1 MREGREIR
9 RLGDILIF
17 DKRFNGLPK
26 GQQDRIAHFTHVSA
40 EELKSL
46 KVDDGDVKLIST
58 GQFDGYTTKD
68 LAGGNLNRGEIITI
82 PTGGAAN
89 IKYYSGF
96 FVDSGNL
103 IGIARDASLCPKYVY
118 FGMTC
123 KKDEINSYYRGVSIK
138 HPFMPDICK
147 ITLPFPSVQEQEKI
161 VAELDCLTGIIEKK
175 KQQLEELDKLAQSIF
190 YDMFGDPITN
200 EKRWEMSKVG
210 DCMRVIGGYAFK
222 SSSYSNSGYRLVQIA
237 NVWKDVLVWDDIT
250 YISFDDNQ
258 VSPSFIL
265 KKGDVLMAMTR
276 PVIKSLSSVK
286 IAVVREEDTPCLLNQ
301 RVCKFVSDGRLSII
315 WFYNFARTEYFKDNI
330 VGFGSKGMQ
339 PNVSAREIESIKM
352 FLPPRYLQD
361 LFAKKIEA
369 IECQKELIK
378 KSIQETET
386 LFNSRMDYWFNN

>member
-1 MREGREIR
+1 MRENWEIRKLGDVCKLYQPKTISNKEFVDGGEYPVYGSNGVIGQYNQYNHAEREI
-9 RLGDILIF
+9 LISCRGTCGRVNVSKPFSWINGNAMVVHITNPALDF
-17 DKRFNGLPK
+17 DFLKYQLMGVDMSEVITGATIPQITRQSLTPI
-26 GQQDRIAHFTHVSA
+26 RIA
-40 EELKSL
+40 
-46 KVDDGDVKLIST
+46 
-58 GQFDGYTTKD
+58 
-68 LAGGNLNRGEIITI
+68 I
-82 PTGGAAN
+82 PP
-89 IKYYSGF
+89 I
-96 FVDSGNL
+96 
-103 IGIARDASLCPKYVY
+103 
-118 FGMTC
+118 
-123 KKDEINSYYRGVSIK
+123 
-138 HPFMPDICK
+138 
-147 ITLPFPSVQEQEKI
+147 QEQETI

-175 KQQLEELDKLAQSIF
+175 KQQLEELDNLAQSIF

-200 EKRWEMSKVG
+200 EKEWEMSKVG

-237 NVWKDVLVWDDIT
+237 NVWKDVLVWDEIT

-301 RVCKFVSDGRLSII
+301 RVCKFVSDGRLSIT

-361 LFAKKIEA
+361 LFAEKIEA
-369 IECQKELIK
+369 IEKQKELVK
-378 KSIQETET
+378 RSIVETET
-386 LFNSRMDYWFNN
+386 LFNSRMDYWFN